1 MLKQHLQ
8 KPEVFLYLFAAAVPL
23 SFATWQAL
31 INNFAI
37 EQASFTGVEIGI
49 LQSLREVPGFLAFGV
64 VFLLVM
70 MREQTIAF
78 VSLLALGIGTA
89 ITGMLPSVLG
99 LYCTTV
105 LMSVGFHYA
114 ETISQSLSLQL
125 VNYQRLPLVLGRQLA
140 VGSFTGLTVFAV
152 IYLLVEWLALDYLWI
167 YLLFGCF
174 TVVLAC
180 VMYFACPHFKGEA
193 EQHKTMVLR
202 KRYWLYYLLTFLS
215 GARRQIFVVFAGFLM
230 VEKFGFTVSQ
240 MTLLFLVNGVLTIYL
255 APRIGRL
262 VSYWGE
268 KRTLTLEY
276 GGHFY
281 RLCICRKRLVCSV
294 ALHPRPRVFRDGDRA
309 QELSQENCRPRRYG
323 GNRWSLVFDQ
333 SHRRGGIAV
342 FSGPAVG
349 GFATT
354 GVYHR
359 RRNRAGLFALVAT
372 RAGRTRARHGN
383 RVFQRL
389 SGRAQAGSNWQ
400 LGVDA
405 ESSCSAADISAS
417 IPSNSGVDR

>member
-8 KPEVFLYLFAAAVPL
+8 KPETFLYLFAAAVPL
-23 SFATWQAL
+23 SFASWQAL
-31 INNFAI
+31 INNFAV
-37 EQASFTGVEIGI
+37 EQANFTGVEIGI

-125 VNYQRLPLVLGRQLA
+125 VSHQRLPLVLGRQLA
-140 VGSFTGLTVFAV
+140 VGAFTGLAVFAV

-276 GGHFY
+276 AG
-281 RLCICRKRLVCSV
+281 LVVIFTAYAFAESAWFAASLYIV
-294 ALHPRPRVFRDGDRA
+294 DHVFFAMAIALKSYLKKIADPADMAATAGVSFSINHIAAVVLPFALGLLWVVSPALVFIIGA
-309 QELSQENCRPRRYG
+309 IIAFASLLLSQ
-323 GNRWSLVFDQ
+323 LVPGTPV
-333 SHRRGGIAV
+333 RGMETV
-342 FSGPAVG
+342 FSNG
-349 GFATT
+349 
-354 GVYHR
+354 
-359 RRNRAGLFALVAT
+359 
-372 RAGRTRARHGN
+372 
-383 RVFQRL
+383 
-389 SGRAQAGSNWQ
+389 
-400 LGVDA
+400 
-405 ESSCSAADISAS
+405 
-417 IPSNSGVDR
+417 